1 MKFTAGQ
8 IGRRQ
13 HSGFALGF
21 CLLLFSVCL
30 VLFALPL
37 QSQQPAPSQENP
49 NISVESKLVN
59 VLATVRDKHGAI
71 VNNLKK
77 DDFMLQEDGKP
88 QTIQY
93 FSQESNL
100 PLTLG
105 LLVDTSMSQRS
116 VLGDERDASYTFLD
130 HALNQDKDRAFL
142 LHFDSQVELLQDLTS
157 SRQKLESAMRLIEPS
172 EDDNSSGNGGPRSHG
187 GRMGGGTLLYDAV
200 YLGSNELMKKQ
211 QGRKAMIILSD
222 GVDRGSKESLPDA
235 IESAQRADTLVYSIL
250 FTGEEGGNR
259 GGFGGPRIGM
269 GPMGGGGGG
278 GRGGHRYPEESRPD
292 GKKVLEQISKETGG
306 RMFEVSKKLTIDQ
319 IYSQIE
325 EDLRNQY
332 SLGYTPA
339 ADAGLG
345 FHKIELTTKQK
356 DLTVQARDGY
366 YAEH

>member
-130 HALNQDKDRAFL
+130 HALNQDNSIGRCVNPHHPTAKRT
-142 LHFDSQVELLQDLTS
+142 QP
-157 SRQKLESAMRLIEPS
+157 ES
-172 EDDNSSGNGGPRSHG
+172 
-187 GRMGGGTLLYDAV
+187 
-200 YLGSNELMKKQ
+200 
-211 QGRKAMIILSD
+211 
-222 GVDRGSKESLPDA
+222 
-235 IESAQRADTLVYSIL
+235 
-250 FTGEEGGNR
+250 
-259 GGFGGPRIGM
+259 
-269 GPMGGGGGG
+269 
-278 GRGGHRYPEESRPD
+278 
-292 GKKVLEQISKETGG
+292 
-306 RMFEVSKKLTIDQ
+306 
-319 IYSQIE
+319 
-325 EDLRNQY
+325 
-332 SLGYTPA
+332 
-339 ADAGLG
+339 
-345 FHKIELTTKQK
+345 
-356 DLTVQARDGY
+356 
-366 YAEH
+366 